1 MNDPSESKGESLG
14 KTERAG
20 RSETIEVYVGDE
32 PRALARQF
40 ACKHALKPDAI
51 PKLTQLIQD
60 QLDALNQDN
69 TSFVE
74 DDETATTS
82 AVPEQQRHH
91 QSLPSEQDTHRQ
103 YHEDGLPPGPTYTPS
118 FQYGDGGLASSF
130 TEMTPQQSL
139 SSPHQ
144 ETTVPD
150 HEAETT
156 NSAFG
161 GSEAWDKQER
171 EYSRAMNYHNLIAKY
186 GHYSQ
191 HSGKVNPQQGADART
206 SSTKR
211 NEPGDASRESARSRD
226 PLTFRNIQLAEH
238 ARVAVPERHST
249 TPVLSRCHTFQE
261 SHSSVNKHHKGKTA
275 APAVFDRLYA
285 LAESKDK
292 WIKHAQTAKQRE
304 LEREQ
309 DQRKVEM
316 AAKSRELIAHRQHGG
331 NGGYAHIGERLYEEA
346 LSDMAKKDKLRE
358 QRAVEREQQIDWMCP
373 KCAFVNQFHDD
384 VCKNIVAAPAMSGD
398 DSRPISRTRRESV
411 GGGMTMTTA
420 ETSPDVICG
429 QQKPEQL
436 FRPTL
441 VATSATVAKA
451 IALNKERATT
461 IASTRREKNQQAMEQ
476 EFRQACPFKPKIN
489 EVSEEIVRERLENEA
504 RVATTTTTGELRR
517 KDPHL
522 ALYEESFHVHANR
535 QAREE
540 EYMRQY
546 SLKPDIGV
554 NSLWIS
560 GDRSRDDLVER
571 LAVSKYQE
579 MGQKR
584 LALHEKYA
592 LDRDPHSGRA
602 FFKPE
607 IGRAPIFNRNGKG
620 LPIGEFLHE
629 SHREQ
634 QEYHHRLLQQSMQ
647 EIHERSHQGFVSE
660 SSRQA
665 LARRKQKTFSRI
677 FDALLRV
684 STDPLARGGEDQLGT
699 GSCPQEP
706 SKEES
711 PAASTVSSAPEI
723 GTTEEFVIPA
733 HVDIQKLPR
742 EIAHVVPI
750 VFEFANHES
759 FDREQFAGFM
769 EKLMTEVPGL
779 MYTQMLFLAE
789 NLNDGKS
796 SRSSR
801 PDDKHQQKDQDDDEE
816 QLTFHPT
823 IDKNSSAIA
832 KKHGRADR
840 SKVFQA
846 LSQHFE
852 HYKNRKEQ
860 IKKQR
865 EFERLHPFQP
875 TLVSKHRKQQAE
887 RFYDK
892 IKHTGEKQEEQL
904 GGTDRL
910 STAIANARPCVRP
923 IENDGVGHR
932 IIASEEIPSSRCSA
946 LRSVDEQ
953 IQHPGSDEDADL
965 TSRVL
970 AALDELP
977 AASGSM
983 SSSSQSFPSCAST
996 VSGQEDVRNAKLLLS
1011 PQDSERLAQL
1021 RSPEHAT

>member
-1 MNDPSESKGESLG
+1 MEVVIGE
-14 KTERAG
+14 G
-20 RSETIEVYVGDE
+20 RSETIEVHIGDE
-32 PRALARQF
+32 PQTLAMQF
-40 ACKHALKPDAI
+40 ASKHALKPDAI
-51 PKLTQLIQD
+51 PKLTQLIQG
-60 QLDALNQDN
+60 QLDELNQDDAG
-69 TSFVE
+69 FVE
-74 DDETATTS
+74 EDKAATTS
-82 AVPEQQRHH
+82 AIPEQQ
-91 QSLPSEQDTHRQ
+91 QLSERQ
-103 YHEDGLPPGPTYTPS
+103 YHEPGLAPGPTCMPSFQHDDDRLTPS
-118 FQYGDGGLASSF
+118 FTDMATQY
-130 TEMTPQQSL
+130 SL
-139 SSPHQ
+139 SIPHQ
-144 ETTVPD
+144 EAAVSD
-150 HEAETT
+150 HETGMS
-156 NSAFG
+156 NSSFAG
-161 GSEAWDKQER
+161 AEAWDKQER

-191 HSGKVNPQQGADART
+191 HSGKVNPQQGVDART
-206 SSTKR
+206 SSSRR
-211 NEPGDASRESARSRD
+211 NELGDATRDAANSRD
-226 PLTFRNIQLAEH
+226 TLTFRNIQLAEH
-238 ARVAVPERHST
+238 ARVTISERHHATIPTS
-249 TPVLSRCHTFQE
+249 SRRHTL
-261 SHSSVNKHHKGKTA
+261 HSSTNKYHKGKAA

-292 WIKHAQTAKQRE
+292 WIKRAQTAKQRE

-316 AAKSRELIAHRQHGG
+316 AAKSRELVAHRQHSG

-358 QRAVEREQQIDWMCP
+358 QRAVEREHQIDWMCP
-373 KCAFVNQFHDD
+373 KCTFVNQFHDD
-384 VCKNIVAAPAMSGD
+384 VCKNIVAAPATSGE

-411 GGGMTMTTA
+411 GGGMTMMLA

-441 VATSATVAKA
+441 MATSSTVAKA
-451 IALNKERATT
+451 AALNKERATS

-476 EFRQACPFKPKIN
+476 KFRQTCPFKPKIN

-504 RVATTTTTGELRR
+504 RVATTVTATGELRR

-522 ALYEESFHVHANR
+522 ALYEESFHVRANR

-546 SLKPDIGV
+546 SFKPDIGV

-560 GDRSRDDLVER
+560 EDRSKDDLVER

-579 MGQKR
+579 MEQKR

-592 LDRDPHSGRA
+592 PDRDPHSGRA

-607 IGRAPIFNRNGKG
+607 TGRAPIFNRNEKG

-634 QEYHHRLLQQSMQ
+634 QEYHRRLLQQSMQ
-647 EIHERSHQGFVSE
+647 EIHEQSHQGFVSE

-684 STDPLARGGEDQLGT
+684 STDPPACAREGGQPGV
-699 GSCPQEP
+699 GSFPQGP
-706 SKEES
+706 SKEET
-711 PAASTVSSAPEI
+711 PAASTVSSVPEI
-723 GTTEEFVIPA
+723 NTTEELVVPTN
-733 HVDIQKLPR
+733 VDIQKLPH

-750 VFEFANHES
+750 VFEFANHEP

-779 MYTQMLFLAE
+779 TYTQVLFLAE

-801 PDDKHQQKDQDDDEE
+801 ADDKNQQRDQDDDEE

-823 IDKNSSAIA
+823 IDKNSGIIA

-846 LSQHFE
+846 LSQYFE

-860 IKKQR
+860 IKKQQQR

-875 TLVSKHRKQQAE
+875 TFVSKHRKQQANE
-887 RFYDK
+887 FYSK
-892 IKHTGEKQEEQL
+892 IKRTGEKQEEKQEEQL
-904 GGTDRL
+904 EGADRL

-923 IENDGVGHR
+923 IENDRIGHR
-932 IIASEEIPSSRCSA
+932 IITTKEISSSRCSTPQP
-946 LRSVDEQ
+946 VGEQ
-953 IQHPGSDEDADL
+953 SQQPGSDEDADL

-977 AASGSM
+977 AASGSL
-983 SSSSQSFPSCAST
+983 SSSSQSFSYCAST
-996 VSGQEDVRNAKLLLS
+996 VSGQEDIRNAKLLLS

-1021 RSPEHAT
+1021 RSPEQAT